1 MGCYPTTRDIF
12 QWRCSRLKRL
22 GLTVAGKEMPDKGR
36 MTGFPCR
43 VLIGQARRFE
53 NRLKI
58 FRKIGLD
65 PFLLQLVNMLQQFCV
80 ANV

>member
-1 MGCYPTTRDIF
+1 
-12 QWRCSRLKRL
+12 
-22 GLTVAGKEMPDKGR
+22 MPDKGR